1 MRFGSRRVSWEY
13 FRLGFW
19 SSLVVTPGLM
29 HQWDTYSMWIYKHKI
44 QKKKCV
50 NEHTYVSRSLSL
62 LSFPLLVGSSQKRGR
77 WVIRCMPF
85 WSQRV
90 LWEYFHLGFWLSA
103 SGYTG
108 NNASVRQV
116 GIFSVYWNHFAC
128 LSVCPPV
135 DVSEFV
141 LLISPELLNVF

>member
-1 MRFGSRRVSWEY
+1 MER
-13 FRLGFW
+13 
-19 SSLVVTPGLM
+19 T
-29 HQWDTYSMWIYKHKI
+29 HKKAAVC
-44 QKKKCV
+44 QARAQPEMKKA
-50 NEHTYVSRSLSL
+50 HAIWSRS
-62 LSFPLLVGSSQKRGR
+62 
-77 WVIRCMPF
+77 
-85 WSQRV
+85 V

-116 GIFSVYWNHFAC
+116 GIFSVYWNHFVC